1 MTNNHSHT
9 FSEAATNEP
18 ASVTPPAPGEAE
30 APPRRPRHDGWTPER
45 QAAFLAHL
53 ADCGTVAEA
62 CRAVGLS
69 PQSAYAF
76 RKSRNGRGFAIGWD
90 AALLHARALLADSV
104 FSRALHGTTET
115 LRRDGEIVGE
125 RHRFDNRLAMAV
137 LTRLDTQAER
147 IGKEADTS
155 RIVAGDFED
164 YLDCLAEGGD
174 VLAFVEE
181 RRPPVPVY
189 GTNDPKATAPIIAEL
204 RRERERRNPP
214 YTHDLDPTKM
224 ASWTDDQWERADRS
238 GLLDEIPDE
247 LWPQEEDGEPEDKG
261 EA

>member
-1 MTNNHSHT
+1 MTDNHTHT

-18 ASVTPPAPGEAE
+18 ASVIPPAPGEAE

-90 AALLHARALLADSV
+90 AALLHARTILADSV
-104 FSRALHGTTET
+104 FARALHGTTET
-115 LRRDGEIVGE
+115 LRRDGEVVAE

-137 LTRLDTQAER
+137 LTRLDAQAER
-147 IGKEADTS
+147 IGREGDTS
-155 RIVAGDFED
+155 RIVADDFED

-189 GTNDPKATAPIIAEL
+189 GAVDREAIAPIIAEI
-204 RRERERRNPP
+204 RRERERRNPV
-214 YTHDLDPTKM
+214 YTDDLDPAEM
-224 ASWTDDQWERADRS
+224 ASWTDDQWDRADRS
-238 GLLDEIPDE
+238 GLLAGIPDE
-247 LWPQEEDGEPEDKG
+247 FWPKEEDE
-261 EA
+261 EADDEEEA